1 MGNVPIIP
9 GGSGTARR
17 LRSIRMPAASE
28 IRACRPWQERELAS
42 VKPGSGDGRH
52 PPHSGFGKITPINKK
67 RKSPRELDDGI
78 KTPVTVDP
86 SRLLRLPEPEA
97 KAREYQRFVEDL
109 TMAAALQKK
118 PAHAA

>member
-42 VKPGSGDGRH
+42 VKPGSGDGRQ
-52 PPHSGFGKITPINKK
+52 PARSGFGKITPINKNVS
-67 RKSPRELDDGI
+67 RLGELDDGI
-78 KTPVTVDP
+78 KTPVTVVP
-86 SRLLRLPEPEA
+86 SPPLRLLDTEA
-97 KAREYQRFVEDL
+97 KAQEYQRFVED
-109 TMAAALQKK
+109 
-118 PAHAA
+118 